1 MYVRMYGTD
10 LPSITFMH
18 ITTATYVAIVTYKYL
33 PKTKVMLFKRLSGN
47 YGIAMCI
54 EKQFRGDYGPPISKS
69 SSTKYTGNLKL
80 NVPHIAMT

>member
-18 ITTATYVAIVTYKYL
+18 ITTATYVALVTYKYL
-33 PKTKVMLFKRLSGN
+33 PKTTVMLCKLKRQSGN

-54 EKQFRGDYGPPISKS
+54 VKQFRG
-69 SSTKYTGNLKL
+69 TTGLQFLSCLVQNILE
-80 NVPHIAMT
+80 I